1 MAPAIAFEMGVV
13 GGENQKGVSYMIL
26 ELKKLESVGQAG
38 GSSPSGI
45 IVLERVPVPPNPRFR
60 AFVWSAPDREGSLP
74 PEPEE
79 G

>member
-1 MAPAIAFEMGVV
+1 MQSAMERECL
-13 GGENQKGVSYMIL
+13 GGEKKRELYMIL
-26 ELKKLESVGQAG
+26 ESKKLESIGQAA

-45 IVLERVPVPPNPRFR
+45 IVLERVPIPPNPRFT
-60 AFVWSAPDREGSLP
+60 AFVWGAPNREGSLP